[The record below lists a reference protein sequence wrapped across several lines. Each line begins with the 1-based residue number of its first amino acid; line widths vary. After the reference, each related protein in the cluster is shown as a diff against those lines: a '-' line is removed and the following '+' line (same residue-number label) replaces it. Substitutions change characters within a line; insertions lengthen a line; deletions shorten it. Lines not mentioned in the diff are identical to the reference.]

1 MKKIIIFQG
10 LNDQY
15 FFRVIGK
22 NNKTIA
28 QSEGYK
34 LLASAVKTAKL
45 FGVEIKLP
53 K

>member
-1 MKKIIIFQG
+1 MKKVIIFQG
-10 LNDQY
+10 INDQY

-34 LLASAVKTAKL
+34 TLRGAIKTAKL
-45 FGVEIKLP
+45 FNILIVVK
-53 K
+53 